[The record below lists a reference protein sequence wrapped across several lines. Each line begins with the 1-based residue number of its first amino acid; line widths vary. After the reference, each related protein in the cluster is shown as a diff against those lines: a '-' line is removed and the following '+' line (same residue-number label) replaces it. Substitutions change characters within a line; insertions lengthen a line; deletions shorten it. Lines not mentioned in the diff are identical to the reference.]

1 MNICFNGKY
10 LPSSLPVIT
19 AQNHS
24 FKWGDGLFE
33 TMKLLN
39 GEILLQDLHFDRLFH
54 GLEMLQINCD
64 TSFAQEIISKQIISL
79 AQQNDCSNLARV
91 RLAVYRNEQN
101 RAEFVIEAKP
111 LSQDY
116 NRWDDHGWAMGIY
129 PHVRKQTDAIS
140 NLKSSSYLAYVLA
153 GRYAKENDMD
163 EAIVLNTS
171 NFICDGSKS
180 NIFLIKANEI
190 ITPAL
195 HQGCINGVMRK
206 YLIAELK
213 SSGRVIKQQE
223 VSEEDMMNADE
234 IFITNALV
242 GIRWVHSFKEK
253 TFTAQQTQSI
263 YKKYVAT
270 FFD

>member
-39 GEILLQDLHFDRLFH
+39 GEILLQDLHFDRLFL
-54 GLEMLQINCD
+54 GLEMLHINCD

-79 AQQNDCSNLARV
+79 AEQNDCRNLARI
-91 RLAVYRNEQN
+91 RLAVFRNEQN

-116 NRWDDHGWAMGIY
+116 NRWDEHGWVIGVY

-140 NLKSSSYLAYVLA
+140 NLKSSSYLPYVLA
-153 GRYAKENDMD
+153 GRHAKENDMD
-163 EAIVLNTS
+163 EALVLNTS

-180 NIFLIKANEI
+180 NIFLIKSDEV

-195 HQGCINGVMRK
+195 HQGCINGVMRRH
-206 YLIAELK
+206 LIAELK

-223 VSEEDMMNADE
+223 VSEEDLLDADE
-234 IFITNALV
+234 IFVTNALV

-253 TFTAQQTQSI
+253 TYGSTQSFSI
-263 YKKYVAT
+263 YNKHVST
-270 FFD
+270 LFT